1 MGFFEKL
8 KAGLVKTKN
17 SFFGK
22 INSIFKSFRRVD
34 EDLMDELEEALITGD
49 VGVETT
55 EEILDELRSRIKEK
69 KLTEPEEVKAEL
81 FDILRSL
88 IGDGEPIAYEDGK
101 LTVVLVVGVNGVG
114 KTTSIAKMA
123 NVFKSDGKK
132 VLLCAADTFRAAAID
147 QIGIWADRIGVEL
160 IKQSEGSDPAAV
172 VFDAVHAA
180 KKRGA
185 DILIIDTAGRLHNKK
200 NLMTELEKI
209 NRVVDKELPDCL
221 RETIL
226 VLDAT
231 TGQNAVV
238 QAREFKDAAN
248 ITGLALTKLDGSAKG
263 GIVFSVKREL
273 GIPMKFIG
281 VGEKADDLQ
290 PFNADEFIEALFAE
304 EA

>member
-34 EDLMDELEEALITGD
+34 EDRMDELEEALITGD

-304 EA
+304 EV

>member
-8 KAGLVKTKN
+8 KAGLTKTKN

-22 INSIFKSFRRVD
+22 INNIFKSFRRVD

-55 EEILDELRSRIKEK
+55 EEVLDELRLRIKDK

-88 IGDGEPIAYEDGK
+88 IGDGEPIAYEKGR

-123 NVFKSDGKK
+123 NVFKNEGKR

-147 QIGIWADRIGVEL
+147 QIGVWADRIGVDL

-185 DILIIDTAGRLHNKK
+185 DVLIIDTAGRLHNKK
-200 NLMTELEKI
+200 NLMSELEKI

-226 VLDAT
+226 ILDAT
-231 TGQNAVV
+231 TGQNAVI
-238 QAREFKDAAN
+238 QAREFKEAAN

-290 PFNADEFIEALFAE
+290 PFHADEFIEALFSE
-304 EA
+304 EG

>member
-8 KAGLVKTKN
+8 KAGLAKTKN

-22 INSIFKSFRRVD
+22 INSIFKGFRRVD

-147 QIGIWADRIGVEL
+147 QIGIWADRIGVER

-180 KKRGA
+180 K
-185 DILIIDTAGRLHNKK
+185 
-200 NLMTELEKI
+200 
-209 NRVVDKELPDCL
+209 
-221 RETIL
+221 
-226 VLDAT
+226 
-231 TGQNAVV
+231 
-238 QAREFKDAAN
+238 
-248 ITGLALTKLDGSAKG
+248 
-263 GIVFSVKREL
+263 
-273 GIPMKFIG
+273 
-281 VGEKADDLQ
+281 
-290 PFNADEFIEALFAE
+290 
-304 EA
+304 

>member
-8 KAGLVKTKN
+8 KAGLTKTKN

-22 INSIFKSFRRVD
+22 INNIFKSFRRVD

-55 EEILDELRSRIKEK
+55 EEVLDELRLRIKDK

-88 IGDGEPIAYEDGK
+88 IGDGEPIAYEKGR

-123 NVFKSDGKK
+123 NVFKNEGKK

-147 QIGIWADRIGVEL
+147 QIGVWADRIGVDL

-185 DILIIDTAGRLHNKK
+185 DALIIDTAGRLHNKK
-200 NLMTELEKI
+200 NLMSELEKI

-226 VLDAT
+226 ILDAT
-231 TGQNAVV
+231 TGQNAVI
-238 QAREFKDAAN
+238 QAREFKEAAN

-290 PFNADEFIEALFAE
+290 PFHADEFIEALFSE
-304 EA
+304 EG

>member
-8 KAGLVKTKN
+8 KAGLTKTKN

-22 INSIFKSFRRVD
+22 INNIFKSFRKVD

-55 EEILDELRSRIKEK
+55 EEVLDELRLRIKDK

-88 IGDGEPIAYEDGK
+88 IGDGEPIAYEKDR

-123 NVFKSDGKK
+123 NVFKNEGKK

-147 QIGIWADRIGVEL
+147 QIGVWADRIGVEL

-185 DILIIDTAGRLHNKK
+185 DVLIIDTAGRLHNKK
-200 NLMTELEKI
+200 NLMSELEKI

-231 TGQNAVV
+231 TGQNAVI

-273 GIPMKFIG
+273 GIPMKFVV

-290 PFNADEFIEALFAE
+290 PFHADEFIEALFSE
-304 EA
+304 EG

>member
-8 KAGLVKTKN
+8 KAGLTKTKN

-22 INSIFKSFRRVD
+22 INNIFKSFRKVD

-55 EEILDELRSRIKEK
+55 EEVLDELRLRIKDK

-88 IGDGEPIAYEDGK
+88 IGDGEPIAYEKDR

-123 NVFKSDGKK
+123 NVFKNEGKK

-147 QIGIWADRIGVEL
+147 QIGVWADRIGVEL

-180 KKRGA
+180 KKRDA
-185 DILIIDTAGRLHNKK
+185 DVLIIDTAGRLHNKK
-200 NLMTELEKI
+200 NLMSELEKI

-231 TGQNAVV
+231 TGQNAVI

-273 GIPMKFIG
+273 GIPM
-281 VGEKADDLQ
+281 
-290 PFNADEFIEALFAE
+290 
-304 EA
+304 